1 VVELVLSL
9 TPPSPPPSSP
19 PLRTNRWTRQ
29 AVRSRARSASRQRC
43 ASTRS
48 SSSTTTKRRCSKH
61 IANDEWLA
69 VFSDDALF
77 HADPSHA
84 DAARARQG
92 IHATGRD
99 GVLRRRQEAAGGSH
113 RQAPDRAVVGRISA
127 LTHTTL
133 DHERPRR
140 RRRRPR
146 AARRIELPR
155 LPDEVALR
163 GGFVDRLAAGRPATR
178 GLGGSPPRPGDNPP
192 ADRSCV
198 PPPPPIP
205 SA

>member
-1 VVELVLSL
+1 TTWDALRAAT
-9 TPPSPPPSSP
+9 TPRRD
-19 PLRTNRWTRQ
+19 PLRTNRWTHQ

-48 SSSTTTKRRCSKH
+48 SDSTTTKRALQRRR
-61 IANDEWLA
+61 
-69 VFSDDALF
+69 ALF
-77 HADPSHA
+77 HADPPHA

-113 RQAPDRAVVGRISA
+113 HQAPDRAVVGRISA

-178 GLGGSPPRPGDNPP
+178 GWV
-192 ADRSCV
+192 V
-198 PPPPPIP
+198 PH
-205 SA
+205 